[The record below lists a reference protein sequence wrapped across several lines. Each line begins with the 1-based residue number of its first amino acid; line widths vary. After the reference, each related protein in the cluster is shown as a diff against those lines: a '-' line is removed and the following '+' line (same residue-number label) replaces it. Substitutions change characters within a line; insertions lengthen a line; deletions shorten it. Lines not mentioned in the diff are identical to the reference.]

1 MDVNIRKRFGCTVAE
16 IDRQGFIIATPGPQD
31 RLFPGDRLLLLGDEG
46 GLQAARKDLDRETES
61 GEEDFDDVRLH
72 IVVIEA
78 TLPKAGRRLAEW
90 QTGERWPAIVVGIER
105 DGRRITQPDGQ
116 EVIGAGDRLLL
127 LGTPAQVRTF
137 LRMDGADGSD

>member
-31 RLFPGDRLLLLGDEG
+31 RLFPGDRLLLLGDEV
-46 GLQAARKDLDRETES
+46 GLRAARKELDRETEG

-72 IVVIEA
+72 MVEIEA
-78 TLPKAGRRLAEW
+78 TLPKAGRSLAEW

-105 DGRRITQPDGQ
+105 DGRRITQPEAR
-116 EVIGAGDRLLL
+116 EVIGVGDRLLL

-137 LRMDGADGSD
+137 LRVDEAGGSD